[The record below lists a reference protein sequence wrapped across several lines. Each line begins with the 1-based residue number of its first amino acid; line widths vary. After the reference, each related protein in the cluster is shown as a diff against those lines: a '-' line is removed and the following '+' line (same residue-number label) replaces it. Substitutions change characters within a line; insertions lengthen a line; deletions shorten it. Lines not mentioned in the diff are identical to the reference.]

1 MIYLA
6 FLLAG
11 GLASESVSATSSSFG
26 DCICDLTSG
35 SCDLYCCC
43 DSDCGGL
50 VDDWSDQCVGEELIK
65 SSTKCFKESSDSL
78 EAGWRGMKVATNVI
92 NKLFCVFRDNSP
104 SGSNNFEDVESG
116 STARQ
121 YNTEVGSMVKGLSLN
136 TKGAYGPGDFVS
148 AEQSGYSYPW
158 SLPRP
163 DAYGLCGNTQ
173 PTQWLVNTEQSSC
186 SLYLNVSDECSK
198 LSIAKFTS
206 SLSIDGKTPKVSRIF
221 KRASDINVLQPSTSL
236 STSVSGCTCKNAVV
250 QANYTV
256 FTVDQRTVDSVQV
269 ELVVEDLSSCENE
282 YYDQVYSVRFLTN
295 NSEVFIRSG
304 NPGYQIGKFVIAG
317 FIESEKEISYY
328 ENGFQVPGISSNGLC
343 SSKTWYLSPYITFG
357 EDLVVNCYLE
367 MDFEELKSL
376 CSAEN
381 YKKPSLFFDESLVTM
396 FGKFGNINASY
407 EDDWVFIKNAT
418 TSTPSFDEAS
428 GVCSVQTIL
437 AYYIVYSGIGNVRN
451 PQNKII
457 YASREYKD
465 QTFWQF
471 RNWDKTQKQ
480 KFFYTLTFSF
490 IEYEKSE
497 FNYFPPAPNPLP
509 IMPDDILYP
518 FKISIGQ
525 GLGATFLL
533 FFVNF

>member
-1 MIYLA
+1 MIYFV

-11 GLASESVSATSSSFG
+11 GLASESVSVTSSSFG
-26 DCICDLTSG
+26 NCICDLTSG

-43 DSDCGGL
+43 DSDCGNL
-50 VDDWSDQCVGEELIK
+50 VDDWTEQCVGEELINP
-65 SSTKCFKESSDSL
+65 STKCFKKSSDSL
-78 EAGWRGMKVATNVI
+78 EAGWRGMKVATNII
-92 NKLFCVFRDNSP
+92 NKLFCVFKDNSP
-104 SGSNNFEDVESG
+104 LSSNNFKDVTTG
-116 STARQ
+116 SSARQ
-121 YNTEVGSMVKGLSLN
+121 YNTEASSIVKGLDLN
-136 TKGAYGPGDFVS
+136 TENTYGPGDFVS

-158 SLPRP
+158 SLPSP

-173 PTQWLVNTEQSSC
+173 PIQWLVNTEQSSC
-186 SLYLNVSDECSK
+186 SLYLKISDECSQ
-198 LSIAKFTS
+198 LSITKFTS
-206 SLSIDGKTPKVSRIF
+206 ELSISGKTPKVSRIF
-221 KRASDINVLQPSTSL
+221 KRTSDFNVLQASTDL
-236 STSVSGCTCKNAVV
+236 STSVSDCTCQNAVV
-250 QANYTV
+250 QANYTI
-256 FTVDQRTVDSVQV
+256 FTVDQVTVDSIQV

-282 YYDQVYSVRFLTN
+282 YYEQVHSVSFLTN
-295 NSEVFIRSG
+295 NSEIFYRSG
-304 NPGYQIGKFVIAG
+304 NPGYQIGKFVIGG
-317 FIESEKEISYY
+317 FIQSETMISYY
-328 ENGFQVPGISSNGLC
+328 ENGFQVLGIDSSGMC
-343 SSKTWYLSPYITFG
+343 SSKTWYLSPFLTFG

-381 YKKPSLFFDESLVTM
+381 YVTPTLFFNESLLTM
-396 FGKFGNINASY
+396 LGKFGNINASY
-407 EDDWVFIKNAT
+407 EDDWIFINNAT

-428 GVCSVQTIL
+428 GVCSVQTLL
-437 AYYIVYSGIGNVRN
+437 AYYIVYTGIGNVRN

-471 RNWDKTQKQ
+471 RNWEKTQKQ

-509 IMPDDILYP
+509 VMPDDILYP
-518 FKISIGQ
+518 FKISIGKN
-525 GLGATFLL
+525 LAATLIF